1 MIRTSSAGFGRRF
14 AALIYDGFLLIAVL
28 MPYTWIVVLIHGSAV
43 TEASGRL
50 TWWVFRSGALVIMA
64 AYYVLNWTRSG
75 QTLGMRAWRLRTL
88 SESGKPLQVGQAVA
102 RFCWGLRGL
111 GAVRARGAVAV
122 RRSRAPCRAG
132 SAVAHPGGGVSAFS
146 RSQPAYRIRGPRSGA
161 TRSARDSVRI
171 AGRRSPRCAGSE
183 RTRRRASRR

>member
-28 MPYTWIVVLIHGSAV
+28 MPYTWIVVLIHGGAV

-88 SESGKPLQVGQAVA
+88 SESGKRLQVGQAVA
-102 RFCWGLRGL
+102 RFCWGLVAWAPFGL
-111 GAVRARGAVAV
+111 GVLWLYADPEHLAVQDRLSRTRVLVLA
-122 RRSRAPCRAG
+122 RSRDRNQRAKSEHRG
-132 SAVAHPGGGVSAFS
+132 REPSDEHGVQSK
-146 RSQPAYRIRGPRSGA
+146 
-161 TRSARDSVRI
+161 
-171 AGRRSPRCAGSE
+171 
-183 RTRRRASRR
+183 